1 MKATFLIAAS
11 LIAGA
16 AIAQTT
22 PDTTTAPAAAP
33 APTDSTAA
41 PAPAP
46 MDSTAAPAAAPM
58 TNPSP
63 PASTVAPPA
72 PDTSNYPPCS
82 ASVHDR
88 CVQTH
93 EMSRKSGM
101 PMHHRR
107 HK

>member
-22 PDTTTAPAAAP
+22 PSTTMAPAA
-33 APTDSTAA
+33 
-41 PAPAP
+41 AP
-46 MDSTAAPAAAPM
+46 MDSTAAPAAAPAPMDSTAAPM

-63 PASTVAPPA
+63 PASTVAPPP

-82 ASVHDR
+82 ATVHDR
-88 CVQTH
+88 CTQTH
-93 EMSRKSGM
+93 EMARKAGM
-101 PMHHRR
+101 PMRHRM